1 MDDNGDIISKNK
13 PKIQESLWVDKYTSH
28 KFFDLLTNE
37 VTNRNVLTWL
47 KTWDELVF
55 PTKPKVNLRIPDQ
68 ILQRSNNSSNLS
80 KSSLPNFLQQQQ
92 EKFSHHFKKVL
103 LLYGPPG
110 TGKSTMARVLA
121 RQCGYEPL
129 EINASDERT
138 GEQILNKIK
147 SAISQDDFFTKNK
160 QANPFIKSDQTQTKK
175 PVCLIVDEVDG
186 ALGSSLDS
194 TKGIGQIV
202 EYLKKCIN
210 YSLTKT
216 KDVSKDD
223 EEIELAEVESDTAA
237 PSSENEP
244 KKPNRKNKDTDI
256 VQLKRPIIFICNDM
270 YSRVLAPLRDIALQL
285 KIEESSPER
294 LLSRLRIICRQEN
307 VLIDD

>member
-1 MDDNGDIISKNK
+1 MDDNGDIIAQDK
-13 PKIQESLWVDKYTSH
+13 PKAQEPLWVDKYTSH

-55 PTKPKVNLRIPDQ
+55 PSKPKVNLKIPDQ

-80 KSSLPNFLQQQQ
+80 KSSMPNFLQQQQ

-160 QANPFIKSDQTQTKK
+160 QANPFIKGDQPQTKK

-202 EYLKKCIN
+202 EYLKKCIS

-216 KDVSKDD
+216 KEVSKDD
-223 EEIELAEVESDTAA
+223 EEMEEPDQESEDAA

-244 KKPNRKNKDTDI
+244 KKPNKKKKDTD
-256 VQLKRPIIFICNDM
+256 VVSLKRPIIFICNDM
-270 YSRVLAPLRDIALQL
+270 YSRALAPLRDSAL
-285 KIEESSPER
+285 
-294 LLSRLRIICRQEN
+294 
-307 VLIDD
+307 